1 MSEPP
6 ESADPENVDPE
17 AAPESGPSR
26 LRLVLLAVF
35 LIGLFVIGAATGWTD
50 RFTLEGVRE
59 AIAGAGVWGFAIF
72 LGAFAIGELLHV
84 PGFLFVAAAVL
95 AYGRV
100 LGAGAA
106 YVGAVV
112 SVVVSFAVVRG
123 VGGRALGGLK
133 NARVRKILDRLEE
146 RPVRVVAILRLLL
159 WMAPP
164 LNYALA
170 LSPVR
175 FRDYLIGSA
184 LGLLLPIAF
193 ASAFLDWFIQFML

>member
-1 MSEPP
+1 VSEPSTP
-6 ESADPENVDPE
+6 RESAAPDD
-17 AAPESGPSR
+17 AAAGPSR
-26 LRLVLLAVF
+26 LRLALLAVF
-35 LIGLFVIGAATGWTD
+35 LVGLFVLGAATGWTD
-50 RFTLEGVRE
+50 RFTLEGVR
-59 AIAGAGVWGFAIF
+59 ATIADAGPWGFVVF

-95 AYGRV
+95 AYGR
-100 LGAGAA
+100 LIGGAAA

-112 SVVVSFAVVRG
+112 SVVVSFGVVRG

-133 NARVRKILDRLEE
+133 NARVRRILDRLEE
-146 RPVRVVAILRLLL
+146 RPVRVVAILRLIL

-184 LGLLLPIAF
+184 LGLVVPITL
-193 ASAFLDWFIQFML
+193 ASIFLDWFIRYLL

>member
-1 MSEPP
+1 MT
-6 ESADPENVDPE
+6 E
-17 AAPESGPSR
+17 AAENDDREDAPEGGPSR
-26 LRLVLLAVF
+26 LRLALLVVF
-35 LIGLFVIGAATGWTD
+35 LVGLFVLGAATGWTD
-50 RFTLEGVRE
+50 RFTLEGIRE
-59 AIAGAGVWGFAIF
+59 TIAGAGLWGFAIF
-72 LGAFAIGELLHV
+72 IGAFAVGELLHV

-95 AYGRV
+95 AYGR
-100 LGAGAA
+100 LAGGAAA

-112 SVVVSFAVVRG
+112 SVVVSFAVVRA

-184 LGLLLPIAF
+184 VGLVVPIAL
-193 ASAFLDWFIQFML
+193 ASAFLDWFIQYLL

>member
-1 MSEPP
+1 MT
-6 ESADPENVDPE
+6 E
-17 AAPESGPSR
+17 AAENDHHEDAPEGGPSR
-26 LRLVLLAVF
+26 LRLALLVVF
-35 LIGLFVIGAATGWTD
+35 LVGLFVLGAATGWTD
-50 RFTLEGVRE
+50 RFTLEGIRE
-59 AIAGAGVWGFAIF
+59 TIAGAGLWGFAIF
-72 LGAFAIGELLHV
+72 IGAFAVGELLHV

-95 AYGRV
+95 AYGR
-100 LGAGAA
+100 LAGGAAA

-112 SVVVSFAVVRG
+112 SVVVSFAVVRA

-184 LGLLLPIAF
+184 VGLVVPIAL
-193 ASAFLDWFIQFML
+193 ASAFLDWFIQYLL

>member
-1 MSEPP
+1 MT
-6 ESADPENVDPE
+6 E
-17 AAPESGPSR
+17 AAENDHREDAPEGGPSR
-26 LRLVLLAVF
+26 LRLALLVVF
-35 LIGLFVIGAATGWTD
+35 LVGLFVLGAATGWTD
-50 RFTLEGVRE
+50 RFTLEGIRE
-59 AIAGAGVWGFAIF
+59 TIAGAGLWGFAIF
-72 LGAFAIGELLHV
+72 IGAFAVGELLHV

-95 AYGRV
+95 AYGR
-100 LGAGAA
+100 LAGGAAA

-112 SVVVSFAVVRG
+112 SVVVSFAVVRA

-184 LGLLLPIAF
+184 VGLVVPIAL
-193 ASAFLDWFIQFML
+193 ASAFLDWFIQYLL

>member
-1 MSEPP
+1 MNEPSDDGAA
-6 ESADPENVDPE
+6 ESPE
-17 AAPESGPSR
+17 AEPTGPSK
-26 LRLVLLAVF
+26 LRLALLAVF
-35 LIGLFVIGAATGWTD
+35 LVGLFVLGSVTGWAD
-50 RFTLEGVRE
+50 RFTLDGVRE
-59 AIAGAGVWGFAIF
+59 TIAGAGLWGFAIF
-72 LGAFAIGELLHV
+72 LAAFAVGELLHV

-95 AYGRV
+95 AYGRLYGGV
-100 LGAGAA
+100 AA

-123 VGGRALGGLK
+123 VGGKALGGLK
-133 NARVRKILDRLEE
+133 NARVRRILDKLEE
-146 RPVRVVAILRLLL
+146 RPVRVVAILRIIL

-184 LGLLLPIAF
+184 LGLILPMIV
-193 ASAFLDWFIQFML
+193 ASAFIDWFIQFVL

>member
-1 MSEPP
+1 MSEPT
-6 ESADPENVDPE
+6 ETVQGAETETDGG
-17 AAPESGPSR
+17 GPSR
-26 LRLVLLAVF
+26 LRLALLVVF
-35 LIGLFVIGAATGWTD
+35 LVGLFVIGTATGWAD
-50 RFTLEGVRE
+50 RFTLEGVRA
-59 AIAGAGVWGFAIF
+59 AIADAGIWGFAVF
-72 LGAFAIGELLHV
+72 LGAFAVGELLHV

-95 AYGRV
+95 AYGRL
-100 LGAGAA
+100 LGGGAA

-133 NARVRKILDRLEE
+133 NARVRRILDRLEE
-146 RPVRVVAILRLLL
+146 RPVRVVALLRLLL

-184 LGLLLPIAF
+184 IGLVIPIAL
-193 ASAFLDWFIQFML
+193 ASAFLDWFIQYML